1 MLTAARPA
9 DAEFPRAIK
18 IDGIDY
24 DVIVYV
30 VLVNMSTDDKG
41 VVALRQLHGKLAPDF
56 ICQLRRDLTGL
67 EGLPQVVGDH
77 VVAAPPARFRLL
89 RILYIVDHVGY
100 RGRYRPALADMQRH

>member
-1 MLTAARPA
+1 MPLARLRILDDRQSVFQAELVIDPA
-9 DAEFPRAIK
+9 DRKRRVPKVAEFPRAIK

-41 VVALRQLHGKLAPDF
+41 VVALRQLHGKLAPNF
-56 ICQLRRDLTGL
+56 VCLLRCDLTGL

-77 VVAAPPARFRLL
+77 VVAAPPAR
-89 RILYIVDHVGY
+89 
-100 RGRYRPALADMQRH
+100 